1 MKNKLHEYKTKIKD
15 CNQAQSELNLAF
27 KTDLEESILN
37 WDEKNIVSSLFSHWF
52 LSRPIKKALEENEL
66 SYKKERHRRKRS
78 I

>member
-1 MKNKLHEYKTKIKD
+1 MENKLEEYKTKIKD

-27 KTDLEESILN
+27 KSDLEQSIIDWN
-37 WDEKNIVSSLFSHWF
+37 GKNIVGSIFSHWF

>member
-1 MKNKLHEYKTKIKD
+1 MENKLKEYKIKIKD
-15 CNQAQSELNLAF
+15 CHQSQSELNLAL
-27 KTDLEESILN
+27 KSDLEQSILDWN
-37 WDEKNIVSSLFSHWF
+37 GKNIVGSLFSHWF